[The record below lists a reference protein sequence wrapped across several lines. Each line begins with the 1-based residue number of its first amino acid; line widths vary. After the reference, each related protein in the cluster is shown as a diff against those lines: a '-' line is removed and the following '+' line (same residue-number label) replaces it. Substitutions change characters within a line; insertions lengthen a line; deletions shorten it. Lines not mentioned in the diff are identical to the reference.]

1 MKSSVM
7 FALDESPCSMGAL
20 NWLFTSLLKD
30 KDHLSVVACVDKDE
44 EVDKMMHHCKTL
56 VRAVWDAHA
65 VDVDM
70 SVQILLGK
78 PGKAICEAV
87 DSQKPDLLVL
97 GSAGKNNI
105 KGLLVGSVSSYCV
118 ANANTAVIV
127 CRVPV
132 KDDDG
137 KVLAP
142 QNLKKE
148 WRGFVDHVGGETS
161 EY

>member
-1 MKSSVM
+1 
-7 FALDESPCSMGAL
+7 
-20 NWLFTSLLKD
+20 
-30 KDHLSVVACVDKDE
+30 
-44 EVDKMMHHCKTL
+44 
-56 VRAVWDAHA
+56 
-65 VDVDM
+65 M

-105 KGLLVGSVSSYCV
+105 KGTFILLILTRFRAPGGKCQLLLRGECKYRG
-118 ANANTAVIV
+118 TAVCTIVIPQVIV